1 MPLSDGGTCGILP
14 YVVVPC
20 HFTSRASTMSTLP
33 PSPSARLDFRVSPE
47 HKALIERAAS
57 AQGQTVS
64 SFAIATL
71 LKAAAE
77 AIQSETARTL
87 SARASLRFLA
97 MLEAPGAPNAAL
109 KAAAKRYKA
118 ARGR

>member
-1 MPLSDGGTCGILP
+1 
-14 YVVVPC
+14 
-20 HFTSRASTMSTLP
+20 MSTLP
-33 PSPSARLDFRVSPE
+33 TSPSARLDFRVSPE

-71 LKAAAE
+71 LKAAEE
-77 AIQSETARTL
+77 ALQRETARTL

-109 KAAAKRYKA
+109 KAAARRYKA